1 MTTMSERKASLE
13 ARLAILKARLVQID
27 DELESHQSK
36 DWEDLATEREADEVL
51 EGIGVSGLQ
60 EIRQIESAL
69 QRIAAGDY
77 GICTKCGADIAAE
90 RLDVLPHTPFCRHCA
105 P

>member
-13 ARLAILKARLVQID
+13 ARLAVLKTRLVQID
-27 DELESHQSK
+27 DELESHQSR

-90 RLDVLPHTPFCRHCA
+90 RLDVLPHTPFCRNCA